1 MNNQYNLG
9 NMSYERDF
17 SNPEDAKEV
26 LEHLGGEALL
36 KEKFPKVY
44 QAFLNTVAK
53 HKEVNLLKANGELD
67 GAVVGLQN
75 GAFAT
80 PITLKPFGK
89 KLNEGKLG
97 DSKFENR
104 EVEGVITATNSVQ
117 GTDEWAVAYLS
128 GYMKNETDG
137 NMIHTFGQ
145 RTSGTNSYETLQK
158 RDSRDL
164 NQFGNQIL
172 KNYIECTAVK
182 LDNTMVSLK
191 AESKDYVLNGSSSN
205 IVYMSIDDPRSKLNN
220 NPILMMYARKPD
232 PGETADYDYPN
243 NNLIPGTDT
252 VKTLFPVKGKITFND
267 DLIPIGYN
275 ADLSKTPPSLKYT
288 GKGVC
293 TYNYTQKEIASCFKI
308 SSTNPQVVEFQL
320 KEDWKAI
327 LDISAYAGHLHE
339 GNVGFEFSFF
349 ITTKI
354 KGTEATLD
362 QAVAVYST
370 VSLEE
375 GQTYYDSKDDTNAYL
390 PLIFMRWGCFGK
402 DTKILMA
409 DRSEKLVS
417 EILKGD
423 QIMGDEGMLL
433 VVSGTVSGHEENI
446 CCIMTKGG
454 KRLEVTKD
462 HPVATKEGAL
472 RARDITPK
480 MLLICE
486 NGSEDEVEFN
496 YLKSYED
503 TVYNIET
510 EGGSNWV
517 VANGILAGNLAKQ
530 NDNLEIVMAEKLL
543 SEETL
548 QLKAEFD
555 QLLDHLNVL

>member
-1 MNNQYNLG
+1 MNNQNNLG
-9 NMSYERDF
+9 NMSHERDF

-53 HKEVNLLKANGELD
+53 HKEVKFLKANGELD
-67 GAVVGLQN
+67 GAIVGLQN

-80 PITLKPFGK
+80 PVTLKPFGK
-89 KLNEGKLG
+89 KLNDGQMG

-117 GTDEWAVAYLS
+117 GNEDWVRAFVS

-145 RTSGTNSYETLQK
+145 RINGTNSYDAVQQ

-164 NQFGNQIL
+164 NQYGSQVL
-172 KNYIECTAVK
+172 KNYIECTAVQ
-182 LDNTMVSLK
+182 LDNTMASLK
-191 AESKDYVLNGSSSN
+191 AESKEYVLNGSSSN
-205 IVYMSIDDPRSKLNN
+205 IVFMNIDDPRSKLNN
-220 NPILMMYARKPD
+220 NPILMMYGRSPD
-232 PGETADYDYPN
+232 KGETADYDYPN
-243 NNLIPGTDT
+243 NKLIPNTDT

-275 ADLSKTPPSLKYT
+275 AEVSKTLPSLKYT

-308 SSTNPQVVEFQL
+308 SKTNPQVVEFQL

-327 LDISAYAGHLHE
+327 LDISAYAGHTHE

-349 ITTKI
+349 ITVKI
-354 KGTEATLD
+354 KGSESTFD

-370 VSLEE
+370 ATLEE
-375 GQTYYDSKDDTNAYL
+375 GQIYYDSKDDTNAYL

-409 DRSEKLVS
+409 DRTEKLVS

-423 QIMGDEGMLL
+423 KIMGEDGKVL

-462 HPVATKEGAL
+462 HPIATKEGSL

-496 YLKSYED
+496 YLKPYND

-530 NDNLEIVMAEKLL
+530 NDTIETVMAEKLL
-543 SEETL
+543 SDETL
-548 QLKAEFD
+548 QLKDEFD
-555 QLLDHLNVL
+555 RLLDHLNVL